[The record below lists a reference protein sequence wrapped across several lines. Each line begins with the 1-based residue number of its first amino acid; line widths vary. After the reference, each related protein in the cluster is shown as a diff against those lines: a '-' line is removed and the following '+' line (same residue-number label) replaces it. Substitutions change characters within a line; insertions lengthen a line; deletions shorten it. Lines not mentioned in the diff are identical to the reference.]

1 MHWATA
7 VARAFV
13 MEVHTAE
20 STIRG
25 FHVYGDR
32 WSPVIGEV
40 LVSWVFNFADGPRP
54 AKIAKLNPP
63 RTFQRIRYLMGAAS
77 VEVPQNVL
85 YHACNRLANRVAQNK
100 VFNYT
105 TS

>member
-13 MEVHTAE
+13 MAVHTAE
-20 STIRG
+20 STIRD

-40 LVSWVFNFADGPRP
+40 LVCERESGNAEDVYAVAVLQSTSVVGHGKTLEIFAG
-54 AKIAKLNPP
+54 
-63 RTFQRIRYLMGAAS
+63 F
-77 VEVPQNVL
+77 
-85 YHACNRLANRVAQNK
+85 
-100 VFNYT
+100 
-105 TS
+105 

>member
-13 MEVHTAE
+13 MEVHTTE

-40 LVSWVFNFADGPRP
+40 QVLEIFAG
-54 AKIAKLNPP
+54 
-63 RTFQRIRYLMGAAS
+63 F
-77 VEVPQNVL
+77 
-85 YHACNRLANRVAQNK
+85 
-100 VFNYT
+100 
-105 TS
+105 